1 MEILVK
7 LVRWLAG
14 LALGVIAYGALDAG
28 DTVPFILILTGALVV
43 LPPIG
48 ALVGRFVAPVAR
60 HGVAIGLGFAL
71 VIAGLAVAGLGDGR
85 RPASDGAEGIQQAA
99 D

>member
-1 MEILVK
+1 MEMLVK

-14 LALGVIAYGALDAG
+14 LALGVIAYGALYAG
-28 DTVPFILILTGALVV
+28 DTVPFILILAGALVV
-43 LPPIG
+43 LPPVG

-60 HGVAIGLGFAL
+60 HGVAIALGFAL
-71 VIAGLAVAGLGDGR
+71 AIAGLAVAGLGDGGR
-85 RPASDGAEGIQQAA
+85 AASAEAKDIRQAA